1 MDSLE
6 FHELNAQ
13 EMKAI
18 NGGYSWACF
27 ILIAEETVDVIT
39 SNGENLKEA
48 YENGRAF
55 GESL

>member
-1 MDSLE
+1 
-6 FHELNAQ
+6 
-13 EMKAI
+13 MKAI